1 MNDYPD
7 RRRASIHARSQAG
20 RHAPEEVAVPEAD
33 VEEDA
38 LVEEREEEE
47 HGDERAAD
55 VGGAAGE
62 DGHHGA
68 RALAG
73 VGHGVRVGGVEAALE
88 EVRRLVVLAEA
99 PLGQGCPLPGPQ
111 VVLLLLPL
119 LRVLEEELHAH
130 EDEEERRERQ
140 LDQPRH
146 HEAPPQALLV
156 LQKVAAER
164 EGAVVEHVV
173 QQAHVQRPLQVAR
186 QERLLALPPCRHEL
200 ASP

>member
-1 MNDYPD
+1 MRHGVHD
-7 RRRASIHARSQAG
+7 G
-20 RHAPEEVAVPEAD
+20 RVGSSRVAWRGHAPEKVAVPEAD

-38 LVEEREEEE
+38 LVEEREEEKDS
-47 HGDERAAD
+47 DEGAAD

-62 DGHHGA
+62 DGHDGA

-88 EVRRLVVLAEA
+88 EVRRLVVLTEA
-99 PLGQGCPLPGPQ
+99 PLGEGRPLAGPQ

-130 EDEEERRERQ
+130 EDEEEGRERQ
-140 LDQPRH
+140 LHQPRH
-146 HEAPPQALLV
+146 HEAPPEALLV
-156 LQKVAAER
+156 LQEVAPQR

-173 QQAHVQRPLQVAR
+173 QQAHVQRPLQVPR
-186 QERLLALPPCRHEL
+186 QERLPALPPCRRGR
-200 ASP
+200 AVG